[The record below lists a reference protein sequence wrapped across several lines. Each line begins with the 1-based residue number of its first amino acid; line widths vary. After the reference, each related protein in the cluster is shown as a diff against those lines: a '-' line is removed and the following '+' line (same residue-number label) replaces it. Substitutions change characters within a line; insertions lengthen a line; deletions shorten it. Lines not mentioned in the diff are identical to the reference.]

1 MQYSVE
7 TSPTYYMPQHS
18 ALNVPL
24 NVMVRPSHIHALDR
38 VVAGTPGVGN
48 RSQAVRM
55 LIEQADKALAAKA

>member
-1 MQYSVE
+1 
-7 TSPTYYMPQHS
+7 MPQHS